1 MPSQG
6 VFSNT
11 PPAQGE
17 VRVLVQTELGSGF
30 QTIRSVVISDTDK
43 NGKKIIPSLKEVKK
57 VILPISSSAE
67 NSVLTVNSI
76 TPKSGYFYLD
86 TNDIILSGT
95 ANSLNSEIAVDP
107 FLIEPFNNNQYNAL
121 LSNAESTRE
130 NFLRYDIDRTTG
142 GVFPDNYNA
151 IAGNRQ
157 VNLTLYHEA
166 LGVASAESSVPS
178 GTTVNPIN
186 TIYSPVKSIQLNQD
200 VNVIFTLADIDNTF
214 DIPVPTVARV
224 APSALITQSYYVI
237 LTTTLTMEMDTVD
250 TFDSANLQ
258 TATILTQTYVT
269 GDTSTS
275 KSPFKETFLKT
286 QGDDLYFRLKQSTNL
301 TSFANSNHI
310 IEIGTFFGELDRYLN
325 LFITN
330 LESQIPYA
338 QKAPVQDSNY
348 TDTGLIN
355 ARYEGTKTSET
366 DFSGI
371 SPAVNAVSFEAAV
384 YPYTEDANTLNNICS
399 ASMESREIENLL
411 FNGSGTQPLTGKQT
425 VGIIGPVDYLST
437 QTDQQVRFIPIY
449 GSLVTPG
456 DVLQIQSGSNEEMV
470 QVLNILSGR
479 NINTGTREQTLIL
492 KRNFDNQGAATFNQK
507 AKFNR
512 IGGDRIFTLTGN
524 RLKPIGKRTVWLK
537 ETGTIVTTNDKG
549 YVDEIKLV
557 CSVNSGQNAQN

>member
-11 PPAQGE
+11 PPSQGE
-17 VRVLVQTELGSGF
+17 VRVLVQTDPGSGF

-43 NGKKIIPSLKEVKK
+43 NGKKIIPSLTEVQK
-57 VILPISSSAE
+57 VVLPISSSAE

-86 TNDIILSGT
+86 TNDLILNST
-95 ANSLNSEIAVDP
+95 TSSLNSEIAVDP

-121 LSNAESTRE
+121 ISNAENTRE
-130 NFLRYDIDRTTG
+130 NFLRYDVDRTTG
-142 GVFPDNYNA
+142 GIFPDNYNA

-157 VNLTLYHEA
+157 VNLTLYHEN
-166 LGVASAESSVPS
+166 LGVATAESSVPG
-178 GTTVNPIN
+178 GTTVNPIS
-186 TIYSPVKSIQLNQD
+186 TIYSPIKSISLNQD

-214 DIPVPTVARV
+214 DLPVPTVARV
-224 APSALITQSYYVI
+224 SPSALIAQSYYVI
-237 LTTTLTMEMDTVD
+237 LNTFLVMEMDTVD
-250 TFDSANLQ
+250 TFDSGDLQ

-269 GDTSTS
+269 GDTSTV
-275 KSPFKETFLKT
+275 KSPFKKTFTET
-286 QGDDLYFRLKQSTNL
+286 QGDNLYFRLKQYTNL

-330 LESQIPYA
+330 LESQVPYA

-371 SPAVNAVSFEAAV
+371 SPAVNAVSFEAAI
-384 YPYTEDANTLNNICS
+384 YPYTEDASTYNSICS
-399 ASMESREIENLL
+399 ASIDSREIETLL
-411 FNGSGTQPLTGKQT
+411 FNGSGTQPLTGKQM
-425 VGIIGPVDYLST
+425 VGIIGPIDYLAST
-437 QTDQQVRFIPIY
+437 TDQQVRFVPIF

-470 QVLNILSGR
+470 QVLNIISGR
-479 NINTGTREQTLIL
+479 NTNTGTREQTLIL
-492 KRNFDNQGAATFNQK
+492 KRNFDNQGASTFNQK

-512 IGGDRIFTLTGN
+512 IGGDRIFTLNGS
-524 RLKPIGKRTVWLK
+524 RLRPIGKRTVWLK

-549 YVDEIKLV
+549 YVDEIRIV
-557 CSVNSGQNAQN
+557 CTV

>member
-17 VRVLVQTELGSGF
+17 VRVLVQTEPGSGF

-214 DIPVPTVARV
+214 DTPVPTVARV